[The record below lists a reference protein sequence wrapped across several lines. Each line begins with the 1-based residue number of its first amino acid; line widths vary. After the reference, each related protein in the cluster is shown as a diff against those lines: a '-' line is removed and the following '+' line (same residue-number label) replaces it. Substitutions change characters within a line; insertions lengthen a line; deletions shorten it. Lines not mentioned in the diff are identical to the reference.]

1 MLKFITFFLIFM
13 ILIGILSLSLGSPIL
28 VSNQTHNGKLIYTQ
42 LGVKTNQTLEKLL
55 YGLLIACGS
64 IIMLMIIGKTGK
76 INKIVIQTLV
86 IALLLVL
93 VSLGGMI
100 MALSIKII
108 TTTNHDSNAKLM
120 KSIPNLELSMSQVY
134 LTLSDGILGII
145 FGLTI
150 LGSAVYRLLDK

>member
-1 MLKFITFFLIFM
+1 M

>member
-1 MLKFITFFLIFM
+1 M
-13 ILIGILSLSLGSPIL
+13 I
-28 VSNQTHNGKLIYTQ
+28 VGK
-42 LGVKTNQTLEKLL
+42 
-55 YGLLIACGS
+55 S
-64 IIMLMIIGKTGK
+64 GK
-76 INKIVIQTLV
+76 INKIVIQILV

-108 TTTNHDSNAKLM
+108 NATKTDNNAALM

-134 LTLSDGILGII
+134 LTMSDGIIGII

-150 LGSAVYRLLDK
+150 FGSAIYRLLDK

>member
-1 MLKFITFFLIFM
+1 M
-13 ILIGILSLSLGSPIL
+13 ILIGILCLSLGSPIL
-28 VSNQTHNGKLIYTQ
+28 VSNQTHNGKNIYTQ
-42 LGVKTNQTLEKLL
+42 LGLKTNQTLEKLL
-55 YGLLIACGS
+55 YGLLVTCGT
-64 IIMLMIIGKTGK
+64 IILLMIVGKSGK
-76 INKIVIQTLV
+76 INKIVIQILV

-108 TTTNHDSNAKLM
+108 NATKTDNNAALM

-134 LTLSDGILGII
+134 LTMSDGIIGII

-150 LGSAVYRLLDK
+150 FGSAIYRLLDK